1 MGVPPE
7 RIRNFCIVAHI
18 DHGKS
23 TLADR
28 LMEFTGA
35 ITERE
40 AREQYLDGMDLERE
54 RGITI
59 KASTVRLAYKADD
72 GLDYELNLIDTPG
85 HVDFSYE
92 VSRALRACE
101 GAILVVDVTQG
112 VEAQTVANAYQA
124 LDADLEIIPVLNKID
139 LPSADVEGTKA
150 QIQEVIGLGVGD
162 AVLASAKE
170 GRGIK
175 EVFEAVVKKCP
186 QPRGDP
192 GAPFR
197 ALVFDSWF
205 DSYRGV
211 IVLIRVVD
219 GRVRVGDAIRLMS
232 SGKRF
237 EVTELGIHD
246 PHQVKVDELGSGE
259 VGYLAAVIKD
269 IADAKIG
276 DTITSDETP
285 AAAPL
290 PGFKVAKPMVFCGL
304 FPTEPDQYG
313 GLKEALE
320 KLRLN
325 DSSFSYEPETSKALG
340 FGFRCGFLG
349 LLHLEIIFERLEREY
364 GLELITT
371 APTVVYEAHLIDG
384 KTMLVDNPALM
395 PDEGKLHDIAEPIIH
410 ATIHTP
416 SAYIGNVMK
425 ICEEHR
431 GFQKNLEYFTQNR
444 AALHYEL
451 PLAEVVY
458 DFFDLLKSVT
468 KGYASLD
475 YDLIGY
481 RTGDLVK
488 MTILVNDQPVD
499 AFSTIVHR
507 DAAYRRGRELTLK
520 IRKLIPKQMYEVAIQ
535 ASVGGRVLARETQKA
550 LRKDVL
556 AKCYGG
562 DVTRKRKLLEKQ
574 KEGKK
579 RMKAIGKVE
588 IPQEAFLAVLKLDKE

>member
-1 MGVPPE
+1 MKTPPE

-28 LMEFTGA
+28 IMEYTGA

-40 AREQYLDGMDLERE
+40 SREQYLDGMDLERE

-59 KASTVRLAYKADD
+59 KASTVRLSYKADD
-72 GLDYELNLIDTPG
+72 GNEYELNLIDTPG

-101 GAILVVDVTQG
+101 GALLVVDVTQG

-150 QIQEVIGLGVGD
+150 QIQEVIGLGTAD
-162 AVLASAKE
+162 AVMASAKE
-170 GRGIK
+170 GVGIH
-175 EVFEAVVKKCP
+175 EVLEAVVRKCP
-186 QPRGDP
+186 PPRGNP
-192 GAPFR
+192 EGPLR
-197 ALVFDSWF
+197 ALIFDSWF
-205 DSYRGV
+205 DNYRGV
-211 IVLIRVVD
+211 IVLLRVMD
-219 GRVRVGDAIRLMS
+219 GSLRVGMPITLMAN
-232 SGKRF
+232 GRRY
-237 EVTELGIHD
+237 EVTELGIFD
-246 PHQVKVDELGSGE
+246 PHPVKVEELFAGE
-259 VGYLAAVIKD
+259 VGYLAAVIRG

-276 DTITSDETP
+276 DTITETDRP
-285 AAAPL
+285 ASEPL
-290 PGFKVAKPMVFCGL
+290 PGFKEVQPMVFCGL
-304 FPTEPDQYG
+304 FPTEPEQYKD
-313 GLKEALE
+313 LKEALD
-320 KLRLN
+320 KLALN
-325 DSSFSYEPETSKALG
+325 DCSFSYEPETSSALG

-349 LLHLEIIFERLEREY
+349 LLHLEIIFQRLEREY
-364 GLELITT
+364 DLELITT
-371 APTVVYEAHLIDG
+371 APTVIYEAHKNDG
-384 KTMLVDNPALM
+384 TTVLVDNPALM
-395 PDEGKLHDIAEPIIH
+395 PEEGKLHDIAEPIIH

-416 SAYIGNVMK
+416 SGFIGNVMK

-431 GFQKNLEYFTQNR
+431 GTQKNLEYFTQNR

-458 DFFDLLKSVT
+458 DFFDQLKSVT

-488 MTILVNDQPVD
+488 MTIMVNDQPVD

-507 DAAYRRGRELTLK
+507 EHAYRRARDLTLR

-535 ASVGGRVLARETQKA
+535 AVVGGRVIARESQKA
-550 LRKDVL
+550 LRKDVT

-579 RMKAIGKVE
+579 RMKSIGKVD

>member
-1 MGVPPE
+1 MNIPSDK
-7 RIRNFCIVAHI
+7 IRNFCIVAHI

-28 LMEFTGA
+28 LMEHTNA

-40 AREQYLDGMDLERE
+40 ARDQYLDGMDLERE

-59 KASTVRLAYKADD
+59 KASTVRLSYRADD
-72 GLDYELNLIDTPG
+72 GSDYELNLIDTPG

-101 GAILVVDVTQG
+101 GAVLVVDVTQG
-112 VEAQTVANAYQA
+112 VEAQTVANSYQA
-124 LDADLEIIPVLNKID
+124 LDADLEIIPVLNKTD
-139 LPSADVEGTKA
+139 LPSADVEGTKE
-150 QIQEVIGLGVGD
+150 QLSDIIGLKSSD
-162 AVLASAKE
+162 AIAISAKE
-170 GRGIK
+170 GTGIRD
-175 EVFEAVVKKCP
+175 VLEAVVKRCP
-186 QPRGDP
+186 KPRGDRNSP
-192 GAPFR
+192 AR
-197 ALVFDSWF
+197 ALIFDSWF
-205 DSYRGV
+205 DQYRGV
-211 IVLIRVVD
+211 MVLVRVVD
-219 GRVRVGDAIRLMS
+219 GILTPGMPILLMN
-232 SGKRF
+232 SGKCF
-237 EVTELGIHD
+237 EISELGIFN
-246 PHQVKVDELGSGE
+246 PHQEKVSELQAGE
-259 VGYLAAVIKD
+259 VGYLAAVIKN
-269 IADAKIG
+269 ISDAKIG
-276 DTITSDETP
+276 DTITNSDSP
-285 AAAPL
+285 AKEPL
-290 PGFKVAKPMVFCGL
+290 PGFKEAKPMVFCGL

-313 GLKEALE
+313 QLKDALE
-320 KLRLN
+320 KLALN
-325 DSSFSYEPETSKALG
+325 DSSFSYEPETSTALG

-364 GLELITT
+364 NLELITT
-371 APTVVYEAHLIDG
+371 APTVVYEAHLRDG
-384 KTMLVDNPALM
+384 SLKLVDNPALM
-395 PDEGKLHDIAEPIIH
+395 PDEGRLQDIAEPIIH

-416 SAYIGNVMK
+416 SIYIGNVIK

-431 GFQKNLEYFTQNR
+431 GIQKNLEYFTQNR

-451 PLAEVVY
+451 PLSEVVY
-458 DFFDLLKSVT
+458 DFFDQLKSVT

-475 YDLIGY
+475 YELIGY

-488 MTILVNDQPVD
+488 MTIIVNDVPVD

-507 DAAYRRGRELTLK
+507 ESAYRRARELTLK
-520 IRKLIPKQMYEVAIQ
+520 IRKLIPRQMYEVAIQ
-535 ASVGGRVLARETQKA
+535 AVVGGRIIARESQKA

-579 RMKAIGKVE
+579 RMKSIGKVE

>member
-35 ITERE
+35 ISERE

-59 KASTVRLAYKADD
+59 KASTVRLLYKADD
-72 GLDYELNLIDTPG
+72 GLEYELNLIDTPG

-112 VEAQTVANAYQA
+112 VEAQTVANSYQA

-150 QIQEVIGLGVGD
+150 QIQEVIGLGAGD

-186 QPRGDP
+186 PPHGDP
-192 GAPFR
+192 AAPLR

-205 DSYRGV
+205 DNYRGV
-211 IVLIRVVD
+211 IVLIRGVD

-232 SGKRF
+232 SGRRF
-237 EVTELGIHD
+237 EVTELGVYD
-246 PHQVKVDELGSGE
+246 PHQVRVDELGPGE

-276 DTITSDETP
+276 DTITSDADP
-285 AAAPL
+285 AAGPL

-313 GLKEALE
+313 SLKEALE
-320 KLRLN
+320 KLKLN
-325 DSSFSYEPETSKALG
+325 DSSFSYEPETSSALG

-371 APTVVYEAHLIDG
+371 APTVVYEAHMKDG
-384 KTMLVDNPALM
+384 STMLVDNPALM

-416 SAYIGNVMK
+416 SAFIGNVIK

-431 GFQKNLEYFTQNR
+431 GIQKNLEYFTQNR

-451 PLAEVVY
+451 PLSEVVY

-475 YDLIGY
+475 YNLVGY

-562 DVTRKRKLLEKQ
+562 DITRKKKLLEKQ
-574 KEGKK
+574 KAGKK
-579 RMKAIGKVE
+579 RMKQVGRVE
-588 IPQEAFLAVLKLDKE
+588 IPQDAFLAVLRVD